1 MEEKK
6 SFDIMELKGDALII
20 AIQNMREQLA
30 SDDNDFTLDNITLDD
45 ILAEIDSL
53 NLTFTNNGN
62 III

>member
-1 MEEKK
+1 M
-6 SFDIMELKGDALII
+6 DIMELRGDALII

-45 ILAEIDSL
+45 IIAEIDSL
-53 NLTFTNNGN
+53 NLTFTSNGK